1 MAEVKL
7 KRELSTA
14 DLVIYGI
21 MFIIPVA
28 PFAWYGT
35 YLQEAGGMVALGYLI
50 ALIAMLFTGFS
61 YAQMASRY
69 PVAGSVYSYVQIG
82 TTPEL
87 GFMAGWAICLDYI
100 FLPAVAYLIGAMF
113 IAQLVPGVPQWA
125 WVVIFVVFTTVI
137 NVLGIRPM
145 SWVSWG
151 LFVFQCFV
159 IIYFLVAVVIKISQ
173 GSLHFNAVAFYNSSH
188 FDISKLLQAIVIVFL
203 SYLGFDAVSTL
214 GEEAKNASKSVARGT
229 IYSILGVGAIF
240 IVLSYFAGVAY
251 PHYER
256 LNSGT
261 AFLDILRVVGGTPLV
276 DLAIVAITVSFGVA
290 CALEGEAAV
299 ARILYSMGRDG
310 ILPKVLSTVHP
321 KWQSPWVSTV
331 LIGVLSAAVAIAVGL
346 TQLANVLAFGA
357 LTGFMALNLTV
368 IWHFYIRAPR
378 RSGVTFLYYVVSPAL
393 GFGLCVW
400 IFTSMN
406 IAAYEV
412 GCTWLA
418 VGFLYLLAKT
428 RAFRKAAPTLGLG
441 EVLEPE
447 TSAGPAIALEG
458 HPDVPPAV

>member
-1 MAEVKL
+1 
-7 KRELSTA
+7 
-14 DLVIYGI
+14 
-21 MFIIPVA
+21 
-28 PFAWYGT
+28 
-35 YLQEAGGMVALGYLI
+35 
-50 ALIAMLFTGFS
+50 
-61 YAQMASRY
+61 
-69 PVAGSVYSYVQIG
+69 
-82 TTPEL
+82 
-87 GFMAGWAICLDYI
+87 
-100 FLPAVAYLIGAMF
+100 
-113 IAQLVPGVPQWA
+113 
-125 WVVIFVVFTTVI
+125 
-137 NVLGIRPM
+137 
-145 SWVSWG
+145 
-151 LFVFQCFV
+151 
-159 IIYFLVAVVIKISQ
+159 
-173 GSLHFNAVAFYNSSH
+173 
-188 FDISKLLQAIVIVFL
+188 
-203 SYLGFDAVSTL
+203 L
-214 GEEAKNASKSVARGT
+214 GEESKNASKSVARGT

-251 PHYER
+251 PHYQG
-256 LNSGT
+256 LNSDT

-310 ILPKVLSTVHP
+310 ILPRVLAIVHP

-346 TQLANVLAFGA
+346 AQLANVLAFGA

-378 RSGVTFLYYVVSPAL
+378 RSGLTFLYYVVSPGL

-406 IAAYEV
+406 TAAYEV

-428 RAFRKAAPTLGLG
+428 NAFRKAAPTLALG

-447 TSAGPAIALEG
+447 TSAGPPIAIAFEG
-458 HPDVPPAV
+458 HPNVPPTV